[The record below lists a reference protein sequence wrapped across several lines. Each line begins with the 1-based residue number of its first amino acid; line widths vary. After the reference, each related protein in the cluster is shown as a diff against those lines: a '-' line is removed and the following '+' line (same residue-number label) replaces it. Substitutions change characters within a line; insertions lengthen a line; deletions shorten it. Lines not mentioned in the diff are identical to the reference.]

1 LAEKGVDDAYN
12 FPRPMLK
19 KPGFDFSF
27 SGLKTAVM
35 LAVKDL
41 KKQGKLEKE
50 KANIAAS
57 FQKAAVD
64 SLIGRT
70 LKAASEKNL
79 KRVIV
84 SGGVGAN
91 KMLRK
96 NLKKCF
102 EGEVYYPR
110 LEFCTDNAA
119 MIAIAAAHRLND
131 KIKPSQI
138 EAKARWPMEQINY
151 QMRSKNG

>member
-1 LAEKGVDDAYN
+1 
-12 FPRPMLK
+12 
-19 KPGFDFSF
+19 
-27 SGLKTAVM
+27 
-35 LAVKDL
+35 
-41 KKQGKLEKE
+41 
-50 KANIAAS
+50 
-57 FQKAAVD
+57 
-64 SLIGRT
+64 
-70 LKAASEKNL
+70 LKAAREHNL

-96 NLKKCF
+96 NLKKDF
-102 EGEVYYPR
+102 KGEVYYPR

-131 KIKPSQI
+131 RIKPNQI

-151 QMRSKNG
+151 QMRSQNG